1 MQVLPIEFRA
11 SDGRSLRGQVYGEGE
26 RWAVLVHEEGLD
38 LDAWRDLPPRLH
50 DLGLCVLAFDLRGH
64 GASDDPWDADRL
76 PGDVLAALEFARS
89 QGATKLYL
97 VGAGAGADACL
108 QAAVS
113 EPVEALVAISPQGH
127 LDDGAVD
134 SLREVNV
141 PRLILVGSSG
151 PAALATAER
160 LYRAS
165 TGWCLLVALPSEE
178 QGSRLLAGDPGDP
191 AREKVLGFLRDYL

>member
-1 MQVLPIEFRA
+1 MQVLPIEFSA
-11 SDGRSLRGQVYGEGE
+11 SDGRLLRGQVYGEGE

-38 LDAWRDLPPRLH
+38 LDAWRDLPAQLH
-50 DLGLCVLAFDLRGH
+50 DLGFCVLAFDLRGH
-64 GASDDPWDADRL
+64 GASDDPWDAERL
-76 PGDVLAALEFARS
+76 PGDVLAALKLARS
-89 QGATKLYL
+89 QGATRLYL

-113 EPVEALVAISPQGH
+113 EPVEALVAVSPIGR
-127 LDDGAVD
+127 LDAGAVD

-141 PRLILVGSSG
+141 PKLILVGSSG

-165 TGWCLLVALPSEE
+165 TGWCLLVELPSEE
-178 QGSRLLAGDPGDP
+178 QGSRMLADDPGEP